1 MSDASMGEEGSA
13 QLCKLCEYAGNDDYK
28 FQAIINF
35 VHEHS
40 HEAHID
46 GLCAQVQ
53 RQLREEFAL
62 EMSVEELRTHFLNHK
77 CDQKTV
83 LNNVIRELVPMISV
97 LKQGCSMTQ
106 DGTTIVDPKAL
117 NMYLDSVKQVMS
129 LFKHLETMRQSGRRV

>member
-1 MSDASMGEEGSA
+1 MGEEGSA

-28 FQAIINF
+28 FQEIINF